1 VTKFLLA
8 LLLTSSLCA
17 CSAAVYAQD
26 VPTGV
31 TFGSSTNDDA
41 KPATDAKPAAKK
53 AAHKDAATHSGAH
66 TKQTPEEAER
76 AAHIEEGRKK
86 FFQRSMGFD
95 NGKSSE
101 SPVTLQSD
109 GAGGITP
116 AMGLKF

>member
-1 VTKFLLA
+1 VTKFFLA
-8 LLLTSSLCA
+8 LVLMSSA
-17 CSAAVYAQD
+17 FVYGASAQAQD

-31 TFGSSTNDDA
+31 TFGTSTDDA
-41 KPATDAKPAAKK
+41 KPAADAKPAKK
-53 AAHKDAATHSGAH
+53 NAHKDAALHPAAH

-101 SPVTLQSD
+101 APVTLQSD

-116 AMGLKF
+116 AVGLKF